1 MPAPFSPEPARPRL
15 HETVTRRLALH
26 IIKTERD
33 GAIQTF
39 PNEAEL
45 CQQLGVSR
53 SVLRE
58 AMKVLA
64 DKGMI
69 EMRPKIGTRARPRAD
84 WRLLDPDVLKWQAET
99 SPDIRFLRDLAEVR
113 LAIQPTAAGFAAVR
127 ATPEDLQA
135 IDACLKRREA
145 LAKHTAP
152 ENLSA
157 ADLDFHDAVVAA
169 SHNPLLMQL
178 SQAIREPFRASL
190 NLIVGS
196 PVKAA
201 LEAKTYRTL
210 LAALHRHD
218 PVAARLAAE
227 KAVGMTMIATEESQL
242 ASSTALPPGLGAGP
256 LAP

>member
-1 MPAPFSPEPARPRL
+1 MPVPFVPEPPRPRL

-26 IIKTERD
+26 IIQTERD
-33 GAIQTF
+33 QGLQAF

-69 EMRPKIGTRARPRAD
+69 EMRPKTGTRARPRAD
-84 WRLLDPDVLKWQAET
+84 WRLLDPDVLRWQAET

-127 ATPEDLQA
+127 ALPEDLEA
-135 IDACLKRREA
+135 IETCLKRREA
-145 LAKHTAP
+145 LGPRATP
-152 ENLSA
+152 EAASA
-157 ADLDFHDAVVAA
+157 ADLDFHEAVVAA

-190 NLIVGS
+190 NIVEGS

-201 LEAKTYRTL
+201 LGAKTYHEL
-210 LAALHRHD
+210 LAALRRHD
-218 PVAARLAAE
+218 PVAARRAAE
-227 KAVGMTMIATEESQL
+227 KAVGMAMIATEESRF
-242 ASSTALPPGLGAGP
+242 TGRNPG
-256 LAP
+256 

>member
-1 MPAPFSPEPARPRL
+1 MPSILTAEPIRPRL

-33 GAIQTF
+33 GGLQTF

-69 EMRPKIGTRARPRAD
+69 EMRPKIGTRARPRGD
-84 WRLLDPDVLKWQAET
+84 WRLLDPAVLRWQAET

-127 ATPEDLQA
+127 ATAEDLEA
-135 IDACLKRREA
+135 IEACLRRREA
-145 LAKHTAP
+145 LGPRATA
-152 ENLSA
+152 EAVSA
-157 ADLDFHDAVVAA
+157 ADLDFHEAVVNA
-169 SHNPLLMQL
+169 SHNPLLIQL
-178 SQAIREPFRASL
+178 GQAIREPFRASL
-190 NLIVGS
+190 NIIVGS

-201 LEAKTYRTL
+201 LGARTYREL
-210 LAALHRHD
+210 VAALRRHD
-218 PVAARLAAE
+218 PVAARQAAE
-227 KAVGMTMIATEESQL
+227 KAVGITMIATEEGRFTGP
-242 ASSTALPPGLGAGP
+242 AAAL
-256 LAP
+256 

>member
-1 MPAPFSPEPARPRL
+1 L
-15 HETVTRRLALH
+15 HESVTRRLALH
-26 IIKTERD
+26 IIQTERD
-33 GAIQTF
+33 GGLQAF

-69 EMRPKIGTRARPRAD
+69 EMRPKTGTRARARAD
-84 WRLLDPDVLKWQAET
+84 WRLLDPDVLRWQAET

-127 ATPEDLQA
+127 ALPEDLEA
-135 IDACLKRREA
+135 IETCLERREA
-145 LAKHTAP
+145 LGPRATP
-152 ENLSA
+152 EAASA
-157 ADLDFHDAVVAA
+157 ADLDFHEAVVAA
-169 SHNPLLMQL
+169 SHNPLLRQL

-190 NLIVGS
+190 NIVEGS

-201 LEAKTYRTL
+201 LVAKTYHEL
-210 LAALHRHD
+210 LAALRRHD
-218 PVAARLAAE
+218 PVGARRAAE
-227 KAVGMTMIATEESQL
+227 KAVGMAMIATEESRLTGGQPDPK
-242 ASSTALPPGLGAGP
+242 T
-256 LAP
+256 